1 MATTTL
7 LTTVFHRRRLRH
19 AWLFVGVVG
28 TSASLWWLSFLDNF
42 TAKEHVALM
51 LACWGACIGLFPP
64 VFLTD
69 EVEGLNPKDMLY
81 AGALAVVGL
90 IVPLLTIPTMTGTVI
105 KAWSDRALDVYRLN
119 LSENRPPVA
128 EAGARVADYYRQRG
142 LVGAELQRET
152 STVLGTFATV
162 ESIAFGVRRGFRFL
176 SLVVLG
182 LGLTV
187 AVLLSRAS
195 RDLRAP
201 PGAGYS

>member
-1 MATTTL
+1 
-7 LTTVFHRRRLRH
+7 
-19 AWLFVGVVG
+19 
-28 TSASLWWLSFLDNF
+28 
-42 TAKEHVALM
+42 M

-69 EVEGLNPKDMLY
+69 EVEGVSPKDMLY
-81 AGALAVVGL
+81 AGTLAVVGL
-90 IVPLLTIPTMTGTVI
+90 IVPLLTVPTMTGTII
-105 KAWSDRALDVYRLN
+105 KAWSDRALDVYRAD

-142 LVGAELQRET
+142 LAGAELRRET
-152 STVLGTFATV
+152 STVLGTFATL
-162 ESIAFGVRRGFRFL
+162 ESVAVGFRRGFQFL

-187 AVLLSRAS
+187 AILLTWAA